1 MRSISATRYATGFKR
16 TIDHLKSWRVQLP
29 ENVTH
34 ANVWLAPSGSRSTGA
49 RIFVCENVPQLKYH
63 NPKLKV
69 SVNVGKDTLTSP
81 SIKFKT
87 NEESLTL
94 DVAGLSAEEIK
105 ALVRNVD
112 WTKTDP

>member
-1 MRSISATRYATGFKR
+1 MFVGTQMSVWVVVYQ
-16 TIDHLKSWRVQLP
+16 TIV
-29 ENVTH
+29 VVVVIVVFT
-34 ANVWLAPSGSRSTGA
+34 

-87 NEESLTL
+87 SKST
-94 DVAGLSAEEIK
+94 
-105 ALVRNVD
+105 
-112 WTKTDP
+112 